1 MSVQVIQVTDMHV
14 TINILKDEISNWAVF
29 CYLLW
34 RLLFLALLNTV
45 ALHAT
50 FAFGVTRECT
60 PRSRPAHFE
69 MFQTEDK
76 PIIILVCRG
85 LA

>member
-1 MSVQVIQVTDMHV
+1 MKSIVSGT
-14 TINILKDEISNWAVF
+14 TKYCSA
-29 CYLLW
+29 
-34 RLLFLALLNTV
+34 

-60 PRSRPAHFE
+60 PRSRPTRFE

-76 PIIILVCRG
+76 PIIILVYTVPAYHRSNYKFNFKFFTIDDTTRKGATVIC
-85 LA
+85 